1 MIGDFKKSKVFF
13 FLSEKQTQK
22 DSPDTNEKLLP
33 SVIAQMRMFFYEK
46 L

>member
-22 DSPDTNEKLLP
+22 DCADTNEKNT
-33 SVIAQMRMFFYEK
+33 SK
-46 L
+46 LNSTNANVFL